1 MIGTEVMPR
10 THHAI
15 SVDSKFLEPIVP
27 NSFLILPFLRE
38 PAPVNMA
45 TDLWLFQDYPDAS
58 QARFRHFEWN
68 RPSVT
73 FGYGQDFSWVLEE
86 TKCAEVD
93 LCRRPTGGGIVKH
106 GGDWTYSLVF
116 PPSHPVCE
124 DSASEV
130 YLHVHRAI
138 SVSLAKCGAD
148 TNLLPCKG
156 DGCSSKPRKVI
167 PGQCFLEPV
176 ARDVIL
182 SATDSKIAG
191 AAIKRTR
198 AGLLLQGTIDMQ
210 AIPDVDWHFFETLFL
225 AELSA
230 YLSAEPE
237 LAEWPQSFESSRKAY
252 VEQFTST
259 GWLRERKATLSRK

>member
-1 MIGTEVMPR
+1 MP
-10 THHAI
+10 
-15 SVDSKFLEPIVP
+15 D
-27 NSFLILPFLRE
+27 SFLILPFLRE
-38 PAPVNMA
+38 SAAVNMA
-45 TDLWLFQDYPDAS
+45 TDLWLFQEYPDAS
-58 QARFRHFEWN
+58 LPRFRRFAWN

-86 TKCAEVD
+86 TKCAEID

-106 GGDWTYSLVF
+106 GEDWTYSLVF

-124 DSASEV
+124 GSASEV
-130 YLHVHRAI
+130 YLHVHRSI
-138 SVSLAKCGAD
+138 SVSLAKCGVD
-148 TNLLPCKG
+148 TVLLPCKEG
-156 DGCSSKPRKVI
+156 SCSVTPRKVI

-198 AGLLLQGTIDMQ
+198 AGLLLQGTID
-210 AIPDVDWHFFETLFL
+210 ARVLPEVNWNFFETLFL

-230 YLSAEPE
+230 YLDAEPE
-237 LAEWPQSFESSRKAY
+237 LAEWPQSLESSRKPY

>member
-1 MIGTEVMPR
+1 MP
-10 THHAI
+10 
-15 SVDSKFLEPIVP
+15 D
-27 NSFLILPFLRE
+27 SFLILPFLCE
-38 PAPVNMA
+38 SAALNMA
-45 TDLWLFQDYPDAS
+45 TDLWFFQEHPDAS
-58 QARFRHFEWN
+58 LARFRHFAWN

-73 FGYGQDFSWVLEE
+73 FGYGQDFAWVLEE
-86 TKCAEVD
+86 TKCAEID

-106 GGDWTYSLVF
+106 GEDWTYSLAF
-116 PPSHPVCE
+116 PPSHRACE

-138 SVSLAKCGAD
+138 SVSLAKCGVD
-148 TNLLPCKG
+148 TDLLSCKKG
-156 DGCSSKPRKVI
+156 TCSSTSRKVI

-198 AGLLLQGTIDMQ
+198 SGLLLQGTIDMQ
-210 AIPDVDWHFFETLFL
+210 SLPEVNWNCFETFFL
-225 AELSA
+225 DELAAYLGAELK
-230 YLSAEPE
+230 
-237 LAEWPQSFESSRKAY
+237 LAEWPQSFEDSRKPY

-259 GWLRERKATLSRK
+259 GWLRERKGTLSRK

>member
-1 MIGTEVMPR
+1 MRKILR
-10 THHAI
+10 DI
-15 SVDSKFLEPIVP
+15 SVDSRFLKRLMRDP
-27 NSFLILPFLRE
+27 FLILPFLCE
-38 PAPVNMA
+38 SAAVNMA
-45 TDLWLFQDYPDAS
+45 TDLWLFQESPDAS
-58 QARFRHFEWN
+58 LPRFRRFGWD

-86 TKCAEVD
+86 TKCAEVE

-106 GGDWTYSLVF
+106 GEDWTYSLLF

-124 DSASEV
+124 RSASEV
-130 YLHVHRAI
+130 YLHVHRSI
-138 SVSLAKCGAD
+138 SDSLGKCGVD
-148 TNLLPCKG
+148 TVLLPCK
-156 DGCSSKPRKVI
+156 DGSCSVTSRKVI

-198 AGLLLQGTIDMQ
+198 VGLLLQGTID
-210 AIPDVDWHFFETLFL
+210 IRSLPEVNWNFFETLFL
-225 AELSA
+225 GELSA
-230 YLSAEPE
+230 YLGAEPE
-237 LAEWPQSFESSRKAY
+237 LTEWPSSFEISRKPY
-252 VEQFTST
+252 VEQFAST

>member
-1 MIGTEVMPR
+1 ML
-10 THHAI
+10 
-15 SVDSKFLEPIVP
+15 D
-27 NSFLILPFLRE
+27 SFLILPFLRE
-38 PAPVNMA
+38 SAAVNMA
-45 TDLWLFQDYPDAS
+45 TDLWFFQEHPDAS
-58 QARFRHFEWN
+58 LARFRHFAWD

-73 FGYGQDFSWVLEE
+73 FGYGQDFAWVLEE
-86 TKCAEVD
+86 TKCAEID

-106 GGDWTYSLVF
+106 GEDWTYSLAF
-116 PPSHPVCE
+116 PPSHRVCE
-124 DSASEV
+124 GSASEV

-138 SVSLAKCGAD
+138 SVSLAKCGVD
-148 TNLLPCKG
+148 TDLLSCKKG
-156 DGCSSKPRKVI
+156 TCSSTSRKVI

-210 AIPDVDWHFFETLFL
+210 SLPEVNWNFFETLFL

-230 YLSAEPE
+230 YLGAEPKF
-237 LAEWPQSFESSRKAY
+237 AEWPQSFEDSRKPY
-252 VEQFTST
+252 VEQFTSA
-259 GWLRERKATLSRK
+259 GWLRERKGTLSRK

>member
-1 MIGTEVMPR
+1 MP
-10 THHAI
+10 
-15 SVDSKFLEPIVP
+15 D
-27 NSFLILPFLRE
+27 SFLILPFLRE
-38 PAPVNMA
+38 SAAVNMA
-45 TDLWLFQDYPDAS
+45 TDLWLFQEHPDVS
-58 QARFRHFEWN
+58 LPRFRRFDWD

-86 TKCAEVD
+86 TKCAEID

-106 GGDWTYSLVF
+106 GEDWTYSLVF

-124 DSASEV
+124 GSASEV
-130 YLHVHRAI
+130 YLYVHRAI
-138 SVSLAKCGAD
+138 SVSFAKCGVD
-148 TNLLPCKG
+148 TVLLPCKEG
-156 DGCSSKPRKVI
+156 GCSFTPRKVI

-182 SATDSKIAG
+182 SATNSKIAG

-198 AGLLLQGTIDMQ
+198 AGLLLQGTIDMR
-210 AIPDVDWHFFETLFL
+210 ALPDVNWNFFETLFL

-230 YLSAEPE
+230 YLGAEPE
-237 LAEWPQSFESSRKAY
+237 LAEWPQSFESSRKPY
-252 VEQFTST
+252 VEQFAST